1 MIRPFSHTAALLSIL
16 LLGSCGINNTAKV
29 AAKAAEG
36 DPSAC
41 YEYGHRLLTG
51 RKVREDRPQA
61 IRWLRAA
68 AAKGSI
74 RAAAAL
80 GACYAHGLG
89 TKTDTSQAR
98 YWYGIAA
105 EAGHP
110 HAQLELASH
119 YMHVE
124 PVDPAAAVT
133 YIRYAAMQG
142 SPDAAFLMSLC
153 FAEGYGVRAH
163 QGIAVGWLV
172 NAAKLGHQQA
182 IAIINDLRKEQEK
195 TPSPQQNL

>member
-1 MIRPFSHTAALLSIL
+1 MRAFHLRHLLTLPWLI
-16 LLGSCGINNTAKV
+16 LLGSCGMNNTPQLM
-29 AAKAAEG
+29 AKAAEG
-36 DPSAC
+36 DADAC

-61 IRWLRAA
+61 LKWLQAA
-68 AAKGSI
+68 ADKGNI

-80 GACYAHGLG
+80 GACYTHGLG
-89 TKTDTSQAR
+89 TPPDVKKAR

-105 EAGHP
+105 EARHP
-110 HAQLELASH
+110 HAQLALAAH

-124 PVDPAAAVT
+124 PTSPEKAVT

-142 SPDAAFLMSLC
+142 SADAAFLMSLC

-163 QGIAVGWLV
+163 PEIAAGWLF
-172 NAAKLGHQQA
+172 NAAELGHEQA
-182 IAIINDLRKEQEK
+182 QLIIEELHEAEK
-195 TPSPQQNL
+195 SNKTSPEV